1 MGSVNISGGTVN
13 IHAGRT
19 GIITAGVG
27 ASGSDELAVNI
38 TGGDVTIR
46 ADNPRSG
53 SSSVYGICAKG
64 IVIDTQG
71 SVDIY
76 GEKAAIYLNYE
87 NSKAEILNIGEV
99 FSISSE
105 SAFSDDAFWPNF
117 RTAALFSLPQRI
129 TLR

>member
-1 MGSVNISGGTVN
+1 M
-13 IHAGRT
+13 
-19 GIITAGVG
+19 G

-46 ADNPRSG
+46 ADNPSSG
-53 SSSVYGICAKG
+53 SSLIYGIRAKDV
-64 IVIDTQG
+64 VIDTQG

-87 NSKAEILNIGEV
+87 NSKAEILNIGEFFP
-99 FSISSE
+99 FSPRVL
-105 SAFSDDAFWPNF
+105 AQMMPLWPNF
-117 RTAALFSLPQRI
+117 RTTALLSLPRRI